1 MPCPLSCRRLD
12 ITSIRS
18 NSTAASWNQPGNQPA
33 THTKRASLAV
43 SLASTSS
50 VTARAP
56 PVTPTLRKAEHH
68 LVRSLAILSARLR

>member
-43 SLASTSS
+43 TLASTSS
-50 VTARAP
+50 VAARAP
-56 PVTPTLRKAEHH
+56 PATPTLRR
-68 LVRSLAILSARLR
+68 RSTISFAALRSFLHAS